1 MPIDGRPYA
10 NRRPQRGRI
19 RHSATSD
26 SVHRNRYCHING
38 FTHPET
44 QLYDARKRSMLS
56 HAGAIL
62 SNNGCASV
70 APAWSREAMNKTTQ
84 AHASGASGFQV
95 RRRIAITNRSK
106 QIGTEV
112 GA

>member
-10 NRRPQRGRI
+10 NRRPQRGGI

-70 APAWSREAMNKTTQ
+70 PPAWSRGAMNKTTQ
-84 AHASGASGFQV
+84 PHASAAGGFQAL
-95 RRRIAITNRSK
+95 RRIATTNRTK
-106 QIGTEV
+106 QIVTT
-112 GA
+112 